1 MEENKMAFK
10 DLFKFNKGK
19 TTFVFIGGKGG
30 VGKTT
35 VSAATALWFS
45 RQGKKTLIISTDPA
59 HSLSDSFERN
69 IGYNPT
75 PLAENLEAL
84 EIDPDM
90 AMQEYQAKM
99 KEQQSLNPGM
109 DMGMMQD
116 QMDMASMS
124 PGIDE
129 AAAFDKFLQY
139 MTTDEYDIVI
149 FDTAPTGHTLRL
161 LSFPEMM
168 DSWVGKMIN
177 IRRQVGSMAKA
188 FKNIMPFMGDEEEE
202 DRALEDM
209 EETKKQIREARGIMA
224 DPERTSFKTVI
235 IPEEMSIYESERA
248 MEALKKN
255 NMLTDG
261 IIVNQIQPEDA
272 DCDFC
277 RARRDIQEKRLLMIR
292 EKFGNQVIAEIPLL
306 NHEVKGMDELKQI
319 GEILYG
325 DSEENKAPIAL
336 EG

>member
-1 MEENKMAFK
+1 MAFK
-10 DLFKFNKGK
+10 DLFKFKQGK

-35 VSAATALWFS
+35 VSAATALWFA
-45 RQGKKTLIISTDPA
+45 RQGKKTLVISTDPA
-59 HSLSDSFERN
+59 HSLSDSYEKN

-75 PLAENLEAL
+75 PIAENLEAL
-84 EIDPDM
+84 EIDPEI

-99 KEQQSLNPGM
+99 KEQQSLNPGA
-109 DMGMMQD
+109 DMGMMQE
-116 QMDMASMS
+116 QMDMATMS

-139 MTTDEYDIVI
+139 MTTDEYDIVL

-168 DSWVGKMIN
+168 DSWVGKMITV
-177 IRRQVGSMAKA
+177 RRQIGGMAKA

-202 DRALEDM
+202 DKALEDM
-209 EETKKQIREARGIMA
+209 EETKKRIREARGIMA
-224 DPERTSFKTVI
+224 DPDRTTFKTVI

-248 MEALKKN
+248 MEALHKY
-255 NMLTDG
+255 NMHTDG
-261 IIVNQIQPEDA
+261 IIVNQIQPEEA
-272 DCDFC
+272 DCEFC
-277 RARRDIQEKRLLMIR
+277 RARRNIQEKRLKTIQQ
-292 EKFGNQVIAEIPLL
+292 KFGDQVIAEIPLM
-306 NHEVKGMDELKQI
+306 NHEVKGLDELKEI

-325 DSEENKAPIAL
+325 ESKKEDKAPIAL

>member
-1 MEENKMAFK
+1 MAFK

-35 VSAATALWFS
+35 ISAATALWCA
-45 RQGKKTLIISTDPA
+45 RQGQKTLIISTDPA
-59 HSLSDSFERN
+59 HSLTDSFEKN
-69 IGYNPT
+69 IGHNPT
-75 PLAENLEAL
+75 PIAENLEAL
-84 EIDPDM
+84 EIDPEI
-90 AMQEYQAKM
+90 AMKDYQAKM
-99 KEQQSLNPGM
+99 KEQQALNPGM

-139 MTTDEYDIVI
+139 MMTDEYDMVI
-149 FDTAPTGHTLRL
+149 FDTAPTGHTLRF

-168 DSWVGKMIN
+168 DSWVGKMIKV
-177 IRRQVGSMAKA
+177 RRQIGSMAKA

-202 DRALEDM
+202 DKAMEDLEA
-209 EETKKQIREARGIMA
+209 TKKQIREARGIMA
-224 DPERTSFKTVI
+224 DPERTTFKTVV

-248 MEALKKN
+248 VEALHKFN
-255 NMLTDG
+255 INTDG
-261 IIVNQIQPEDA
+261 VIVNQIQPEEA

-277 RARRDIQEKRLLMIR
+277 KARRQIQEQRLKTIQEK
-292 EKFGNQVIAEIPLL
+292 FGDQVIAEIPLMS
-306 NHEVKGMDELKQI
+306 HEVKGMDQLKEI
-319 GEILYG
+319 GNILYG
-325 DSEENKAPIAL
+325 EDAEEGKGPIAL
-336 EG
+336 N

>member
-1 MEENKMAFK
+1 MAFK

-35 VSAATALWFS
+35 VSAATALWTAQ
-45 RQGKKTLIISTDPA
+45 QGKKTLIISTDPA

-69 IGYNPT
+69 IGHEPT
-75 PLAENLEAL
+75 PIKENLYAV
-84 EIDPDM
+84 EIDPEV

-99 KEQQSLNPGM
+99 KEQSAMNPGM

-116 QMDMASMS
+116 QMDMAAMS

-149 FDTAPTGHTLRL
+149 FDTAPTGHTLRF
-161 LSFPEMM
+161 LSFPELM
-168 DSWVGKMIN
+168 DSWVGKMIK
-177 IRRQVGSMAKA
+177 IRRQVGAMAKA
-188 FKNIMPFMGDEEEE
+188 FKNILPFMGDEEEE

-209 EETKKQIREARGIMA
+209 EVTKKKIREARAVMA
-224 DPERTSFKTVI
+224 DPDRTSFKMVV

-248 MEALKKN
+248 MEALKKYN
-255 NMLTDG
+255 IFSDG
-261 IIVNQIQPEDA
+261 VIVNQILPEET
-272 DCDFC
+272 DCEFC
-277 RARRDIQEKRLLMIR
+277 EARRQLQQDRLKTIHK
-292 EKFGNQVIAEIPLL
+292 KFGNQLIAEIPLL
-306 NHEVKGMDELKQI
+306 NKEVKGFDTLKQVA
-319 GEILYG
+319 EVLYG
-325 DSEENKAPIAL
+325 EPALPAPEKA
-336 EG
+336 E

>member
-1 MEENKMAFK
+1 MAFK
-10 DLFKFNKGK
+10 DLFKFKQGK

-35 VSAATALWFS
+35 VSAATALWFA
-45 RQGKKTLIISTDPA
+45 RQGKKTLVISTDPA
-59 HSLSDSFERN
+59 HSLSDSYEKN

-75 PLAENLEAL
+75 PIAENLEAL
-84 EIDPDM
+84 EIDPEI

-99 KEQQSLNPGM
+99 KEQQSLTPGA
-109 DMGMMQD
+109 DMGMMQE

-139 MTTDEYDIVI
+139 MTTDEYDIVL

-168 DSWVGKMIN
+168 DSWVGKMITV
-177 IRRQVGSMAKA
+177 RRQIGGMAKA

-202 DRALEDM
+202 DKALEDM
-209 EETKKQIREARGIMA
+209 EETKKRIREARGIMA
-224 DPERTSFKTVI
+224 DPDRTTFKTVI

-248 MEALKKN
+248 MEALHKC
-255 NMLTDG
+255 NMNTDG
-261 IIVNQIQPEDA
+261 IIVNQIQPEEA
-272 DCDFC
+272 DCEFC
-277 RARRDIQEKRLLMIR
+277 RARRNIQEKRLKTIQR
-292 EKFGNQVIAEIPLL
+292 KFGDQVIAEIPLM
-306 NHEVKGMDELKQI
+306 NHEVKGLDELKEI

-325 DSEENKAPIAL
+325 DSKEDKAPIAL

>member
-1 MEENKMAFK
+1 MAFK

-35 VSAATALWFS
+35 VSAATSLWFS
-45 RQGKKTLIISTDPA
+45 RHGKKTLIISTDPA

-75 PLAENLEAL
+75 PIAENLEAL

-99 KEQQSLNPGM
+99 KEQQALNPGM

-161 LSFPEMM
+161 LSFPEIM
-168 DSWVGKMIN
+168 DSWVGKMIK

-209 EETKKQIREARGIMA
+209 EQTKKQIREARGIMA

-248 MEALKKN
+248 MEALKKS
-255 NMLTDG
+255 NMYTDG
-261 IIVNQIQPEDA
+261 VIVNQIQPEEA
-272 DCDFC
+272 DCEFC
-277 RARRDIQEKRLLMIR
+277 QARREIQEKRLEMIK
-292 EKFGNQVIAEIPLL
+292 EKFGNQVIAEIPLM
-306 NHEVKGMDELKQI
+306 NHEVKGMDELKKI
-319 GEILYG
+319 GKILYG
-325 DSEENKAPIAL
+325 DSEEDKAPIAL

>member
-1 MEENKMAFK
+1 LAFK
-10 DLFKFNKGK
+10 DLFKFKQVK

-35 VSAATALWFS
+35 VSAATALWFA
-45 RQGKKTLIISTDPA
+45 RQGKKTLVISTDPA
-59 HSLSDSFERN
+59 HSLSDSYERN

-75 PLAENLEAL
+75 PIAENLEAL
-84 EIDPDM
+84 EIDPEI

-99 KEQQSLNPGM
+99 KEQQALNPGN
-109 DMGMMQD
+109 DMGMMQE

-139 MTTDEYDIVI
+139 MTTDEYDIVL

-177 IRRQVGSMAKA
+177 VRRQIGSMAKA

-202 DRALEDM
+202 DKALEDM
-209 EETKKQIREARGIMA
+209 EETKKRIKEARGIMA
-224 DPERTSFKTVI
+224 DPDRTTFKTVI

-248 MEALKKN
+248 MEALHKY
-255 NMLTDG
+255 NMHTDG
-261 IIVNQIQPEDA
+261 IIVNQIQPEEA
-272 DCDFC
+272 DCEFC
-277 RARRDIQEKRLLMIR
+277 RARRNIQEKRLKTIQQ
-292 EKFGNQVIAEIPLL
+292 KFGNQVIAEIPLM
-306 NHEVKGMDELKQI
+306 NHEVKGMDELKEI

-325 DSEENKAPIAL
+325 DSKEDKAPIAL

>member
-1 MEENKMAFK
+1 MAFK

-59 HSLSDSFERN
+59 HSLSDSYERN

-75 PLAENLEAL
+75 PIAENLEAL

-90 AMQEYQAKM
+90 AMKEYQAKM
-99 KEQQSLNPGM
+99 QEQQTLNPGM

-139 MTTDEYDIVI
+139 MTTDEYDIII

-168 DSWVGKMIN
+168 DSWVGKMIKV
-177 IRRQVGSMAKA
+177 RRQVGSMAKA

-209 EETKKQIREARGIMA
+209 EQQKKQIREARGVMA
-224 DPERTSFKTVI
+224 DPQRTTFKAVI

-255 NMLTDG
+255 NMFTDG
-261 IIVNQIQPEDA
+261 VIVNQIQPERV

-277 RARRDIQEKRLLMIR
+277 KARREIQETRLQMIKD
-292 EKFGNQVIAEIPLL
+292 KFGNQVIAEIPLMDR
-306 NHEVKGMDELKQI
+306 EVKGMDDLKKI
-319 GEILYG
+319 GDILYG
-325 DSEENKAPIAL
+325 DENKAPIAL

>member
-1 MEENKMAFK
+1 MAFK

-35 VSAATALWFS
+35 VSAATALWFAKK
-45 RQGKKTLIISTDPA
+45 GKKTLIISTDPA

-75 PLAENLEAL
+75 PIAENLEAL

-99 KEQQSLNPGM
+99 KEQQALNPGMGGM
-109 DMGMMQD
+109 DMGMMQE

-139 MTTDEYDIVI
+139 MTTDEYDIII

-168 DSWVGKMIN
+168 DSWVGKMIK

-235 IPEEMSIYESERA
+235 TPEEMSIYESERA

-261 IIVNQIQPEDA
+261 VIVNQIQPEEA
-272 DCDFC
+272 DCEFC
-277 RARRDIQEKRLLMIR
+277 QARREIQEKRLEMIK

-306 NHEVKGMDELKQI
+306 NHEVKGMEELKKI

-325 DSEENKAPIAL
+325 DSDEDEAPIAL

>member
-1 MEENKMAFK
+1 MAFS

-35 VSAATALWFS
+35 ISAATALWTA
-45 RQGKKTLIISTDPA
+45 QEGKKTLIISTDPA

-69 IGYNPT
+69 IGHEPT
-75 PLAENLEAL
+75 PIKENLYAV
-84 EIDPDM
+84 EIDPEV

-99 KEQQSLNPGM
+99 KEQAALNPGM
-109 DMGMMQD
+109 GMDMLQD
-116 QMDMASMS
+116 QMEMAAMS

-149 FDTAPTGHTLRL
+149 FDTAPTGHTLRF

-168 DSWVGKMIN
+168 DSWVGKMIK
-177 IRRQVGSMAKA
+177 IRRQIGSMAKM
-188 FKNIMPFMGDEEEE
+188 FKNILPFMGDEEEE

-209 EETKKQIREARGIMA
+209 EATKRKIREARAVMA
-224 DPERTSFKTVI
+224 DPDRTSFKMVV

-248 MEALKKN
+248 MEALKKYN
-255 NMLTDG
+255 IYSDG
-261 IIVNQIQPEDA
+261 VIVNQILPEET
-272 DCDFC
+272 DCEFC
-277 RARRDIQEKRLLMIR
+277 ASRRKLQQERLKQIH
-292 EKFGNQVIAEIPLL
+292 EKFGDQLIAEVPLL
-306 NHEVKGMDELKQI
+306 NREVKGFDTLKQVA
-319 GEILYG
+319 EILYG
-325 DSEENKAPIAL
+325 NSDSVDEPSAS
-336 EG
+336 

>member
-1 MEENKMAFK
+1 MAFK

-35 VSAATALWFS
+35 VSAATALWFA
-45 RQGKKTLIISTDPA
+45 RNGKKTLIISTDPA

-75 PLAENLEAL
+75 PIAENLEAL

-99 KEQQSLNPGM
+99 KEQQALNPGM

-139 MTTDEYDIVI
+139 MTTDEYDFVI

-168 DSWVGKMIN
+168 DSWVGKMIK
-177 IRRQVGSMAKA
+177 IRRQIGSMAKA

-209 EETKKQIREARGIMA
+209 EETKKRIREARGIMA
-224 DPERTSFKTVI
+224 DPERTSFKTVV

-248 MEALKKN
+248 MKALHKF
-255 NMLTDG
+255 NMHTDG
-261 IIVNQIQPEDA
+261 VIVNQIQPEEA

-277 RARRDIQEKRLLMIR
+277 RARRAIQEKRLKTIKD
-292 EKFGNQVIAEIPLL
+292 KFGSQVIAEIPLM
-306 NHEVKGMDELKQI
+306 NHEVKGMDDLKQI

-325 DSEENKAPIAL
+325 SDKEEAPIAL
-336 EG
+336 GG

>member
-1 MEENKMAFK
+1 MAFK

-35 VSAATALWFS
+35 ISAATALWCA
-45 RQGKKTLIISTDPA
+45 RQGQKTLIISTDPA
-59 HSLSDSFERN
+59 HSLTDSFEKN
-69 IGYNPT
+69 IGHNPT
-75 PLAENLEAL
+75 PIAENLEAL
-84 EIDPDM
+84 EIDPEI
-90 AMQEYQAKM
+90 AMKDYQAKM
-99 KEQQSLNPGM
+99 KEQQALNPGM

-139 MTTDEYDIVI
+139 MMTDEYDMVI
-149 FDTAPTGHTLRL
+149 FDTAPTGHTLRF

-168 DSWVGKMIN
+168 DSWVGKMIKV
-177 IRRQVGSMAKA
+177 RRQIGSMAKA

-202 DRALEDM
+202 DKAMEDLEA
-209 EETKKQIREARGIMA
+209 TKKQIREARGIMA
-224 DPERTSFKTVI
+224 DPERTTFKTVV

-248 MEALKKN
+248 VEALHKFN
-255 NMLTDG
+255 INTDG
-261 IIVNQIQPEDA
+261 VIVNQIQPEEA

-277 RARRDIQEKRLLMIR
+277 KARRQIQEQRLKTIQEK
-292 EKFGNQVIAEIPLL
+292 FGDQVIAEIPLMS
-306 NHEVKGMDELKQI
+306 HEVKGMEQLKEI
-319 GEILYG
+319 GNILYG
-325 DSEENKAPIAL
+325 EDAEEGKGPIAL
-336 EG
+336 N

>member
-1 MEENKMAFK
+1 MAFK

-35 VSAATALWFS
+35 VSAATALWFA
-45 RQGKKTLIISTDPA
+45 RHGKKTLIISTDPA

-90 AMQEYQAKM
+90 AMQEYQTKM

-109 DMGMMQD
+109 DMGMIQD

-168 DSWVGKMIN
+168 DSWVGKMIK

-202 DRALEDM
+202 DKAMEDM

-224 DPERTSFKTVI
+224 DPERTSFKTVV

-248 MEALKKN
+248 MEALHKN
-255 NMLTDG
+255 NMYTDG
-261 IIVNQIQPEDA
+261 IIVNQIQPEEA

-277 RARRDIQEKRLLMIR
+277 KARRSIQEKRLEMIKQ
-292 EKFGNQVIAEIPLL
+292 KFGDQVIAEIPLL

-325 DSEENKAPIAL
+325 PEEEKAPIAL

>member
-1 MEENKMAFK
+1 MAFK

-35 VSAATALWFS
+35 VSAATALWFA
-45 RQGKKTLIISTDPA
+45 RKGKKTLIISTDPA

-75 PLAENLEAL
+75 PIAENLEAL

-99 KEQQSLNPGM
+99 KEQQALNPGMGGM
-109 DMGMMQD
+109 DMGMMQE

-139 MTTDEYDIVI
+139 MTTDEYDIII

-168 DSWVGKMIN
+168 DSWVGKMIK

-235 IPEEMSIYESERA
+235 TPEEMSIYESERA

-261 IIVNQIQPEDA
+261 VIVNQIQPEEA
-272 DCDFC
+272 DCEFC
-277 RARRDIQEKRLLMIR
+277 QARREIQEKRLEMIK

-306 NHEVKGMDELKQI
+306 NHEVKGMEELKKI

-325 DSEENKAPIAL
+325 DSDEDEAPIAL

>member
-1 MEENKMAFK
+1 MAFK

-35 VSAATALWFS
+35 ISAATALWFARS
-45 RQGKKTLIISTDPA
+45 GKRTLVISTDPA
-59 HSLSDSFERN
+59 HSLSDSFEKN
-69 IGYNPT
+69 IGHNPT
-75 PLAENLEAL
+75 PIAENLEAV
-84 EIDPDM
+84 EIDPEV
-90 AMQEYQAKM
+90 AMKDYQAKM
-99 KEQQSLNPGM
+99 KEQQALNPGM

-116 QMDMASMS
+116 QMDMASMA

-129 AAAFDKFLQY
+129 TAAFDKFMQY

-168 DSWVGKMIN
+168 DSWVGKMIKV
-177 IRRQVGSMAKA
+177 RRQIGSMAKA

-209 EETKKQIREARGIMA
+209 EKSKQQIKAARGVLA
-224 DPERTSFKTVI
+224 DPERTSFKMVV

-248 MEALKKN
+248 MEALGKY
-255 NMLTDG
+255 NMTADG
-261 IIVNQIQPEDA
+261 VIVNQVQPEEA
-272 DCDFC
+272 DCEFC
-277 RARRDIQEKRLLMIR
+277 AARRKIQEQRLKTIH
-292 EKFGNQVIAEIPLL
+292 EKFGNQLIAEIPLQQE
-306 NHEVKGMDELKQI
+306 EVKGMDKLKGI
-319 GEILYG
+319 AEVLYG
-325 DSEENKAPIAL
+325 EVESAGNTSK
-336 EG
+336 

>member
-1 MEENKMAFK
+1 MAFK

-35 VSAATALWFS
+35 VSAATALWFAKK
-45 RQGKKTLIISTDPA
+45 GKKTLIISTDPA

-75 PLAENLEAL
+75 PIAENLEAL

-99 KEQQSLNPGM
+99 KEQQALNPGMGGM
-109 DMGMMQD
+109 DMGMMQE

-168 DSWVGKMIN
+168 DSWVGKMIK

-261 IIVNQIQPEDA
+261 VIVNQIQPEEA
-272 DCDFC
+272 DCEFC
-277 RARRDIQEKRLLMIR
+277 QARREIQEKRLEMIK

-306 NHEVKGMDELKQI
+306 NHEVKGMDELKKI

-325 DSEENKAPIAL
+325 DSDEDDAPIAL

>member
-1 MEENKMAFK
+1 MAFK

-35 VSAATALWFS
+35 VSAATALWFA
-45 RQGKKTLIISTDPA
+45 RKGKKTLIISTDPA

-75 PLAENLEAL
+75 PIAENLEAL

-99 KEQQSLNPGM
+99 KEQQALNPGM
-109 DMGMMQD
+109 GGIDMGMMQE

-168 DSWVGKMIN
+168 DSWVGKMIK

-261 IIVNQIQPEDA
+261 VIVNQIQPEEA
-272 DCDFC
+272 DCEFC
-277 RARRDIQEKRLLMIR
+277 QARREIQEKRLEMIK

-306 NHEVKGMDELKQI
+306 NHEVKGMDELKKI

-325 DSEENKAPIAL
+325 DSDEDDAPIAL

>member
-1 MEENKMAFK
+1 MAFK

-35 VSAATALWFS
+35 ISAATALWCA
-45 RQGKKTLIISTDPA
+45 RQGQKTLIISTDPA
-59 HSLSDSFERN
+59 HSLSDSFEKN
-69 IGYNPT
+69 IGHNPT
-75 PLAENLEAL
+75 PIAENLEAL
-84 EIDPDM
+84 EIDPEI
-90 AMQEYQAKM
+90 AMKDYQAKM
-99 KEQQSLNPGM
+99 KEQQALNPGM

-139 MTTDEYDIVI
+139 MMTDEYDMVI
-149 FDTAPTGHTLRL
+149 FDTAPTGHTLRF

-168 DSWVGKMIN
+168 DSWVGKMIKV
-177 IRRQVGSMAKA
+177 RRQIGSMAKA

-202 DRALEDM
+202 DKAMEDLEA
-209 EETKKQIREARGIMA
+209 TKKQIREARGIMA
-224 DPERTSFKTVI
+224 DPERTTFKTVV

-248 MEALKKN
+248 VEALHKFN
-255 NMLTDG
+255 INTDG
-261 IIVNQIQPEDA
+261 VIVNQIQPEEA

-277 RARRDIQEKRLLMIR
+277 KARRQIQEQRLKTIQEK
-292 EKFGNQVIAEIPLL
+292 FGDQVIAEIPLMS
-306 NHEVKGMDELKQI
+306 HEVKGMNQLKEI
-319 GEILYG
+319 GNILYG
-325 DSEENKAPIAL
+325 EDAEEGEGPIAL
-336 EG
+336 N

>member
-1 MEENKMAFK
+1 MAFK
-10 DLFKFNKGK
+10 DLFKFKKGK

-59 HSLSDSFERN
+59 HSLSDSYERN

-75 PLAENLEAL
+75 PIAENLEAL

-90 AMQEYQAKM
+90 AMKEYQAKM
-99 KEQQSLNPGM
+99 KEQQALNPGMGM

-139 MTTDEYDIVI
+139 MTTDEYDIII

-168 DSWVGKMIN
+168 DSWVGKMIKV
-177 IRRQVGSMAKA
+177 RRQVGSMAKA

-209 EETKKQIREARGIMA
+209 EQTKKQIREARGIMA
-224 DPERTSFKTVI
+224 DPERTTFKAVI

-261 IIVNQIQPEDA
+261 
-272 DCDFC
+272 FC
-277 RARRDIQEKRLLMIR
+277 KPDPAR
-292 EKFGNQVIAEIPLL
+292 G
-306 NHEVKGMDELKQI
+306 
-319 GEILYG
+319 
-325 DSEENKAPIAL
+325 S
-336 EG
+336 

>member
-1 MEENKMAFK
+1 MAFK

-35 VSAATALWFS
+35 VSAATALWFA

-84 EIDPDM
+84 EIDPEI

-99 KEQQSLNPGM
+99 QEQQSLNPGM

-139 MTTDEYDIVI
+139 MTTDEYDIVL

-168 DSWVGKMIN
+168 DSWVGKMIK

-188 FKNIMPFMGDEEEE
+188 FKNIMPFMGDEDEE

-209 EETKKQIREARGIMA
+209 EATKKHIREARGIMA
-224 DPERTSFKTVI
+224 DPERTSFKMVI

-248 MEALKKN
+248 MQALRKN
-255 NMLTDG
+255 NMFTDG
-261 IIVNQIQPEDA
+261 VIVNQIQPDDDHCE
-272 DCDFC
+272 FC
-277 RARRDIQEKRLLMIR
+277 RARRTIQEQRLKTIK
-292 EKFGNQVIAEIPLL
+292 EKFGSQVIAEIPLL
-306 NHEVKGMDELKQI
+306 QHEVKGMDQLKEI

-325 DSEENKAPIAL
+325 GSEEDNAPLAL

>member
-1 MEENKMAFK
+1 MAFK

-35 VSAATALWFS
+35 VSAATALWCAK
-45 RQGKKTLIISTDPA
+45 QGQKTLIISTDPA
-59 HSLSDSFERN
+59 HSLSDSFEKN
-69 IGYNPT
+69 IGHNPT
-75 PLAENLEAL
+75 PIAENLEAL
-84 EIDPDM
+84 EIDPEI
-90 AMQEYQAKM
+90 AMQDYQAKM

-139 MTTDEYDIVI
+139 MMTDEYDMVI
-149 FDTAPTGHTLRL
+149 FDTAPTGHTLRF

-168 DSWVGKMIN
+168 DSWVGKMIKV
-177 IRRQVGSMAKA
+177 RRQIGSMAKA
-188 FKNIMPFMGDEEEE
+188 FKNIMPFMGDEDEE
-202 DRALEDM
+202 DKAMEDLEA
-209 EETKKQIREARGIMA
+209 TKKQIREARGIMA
-224 DPERTSFKTVI
+224 DPDRTTFKTVV

-248 MEALKKN
+248 VEALHKFN
-255 NMLTDG
+255 INTDG
-261 IIVNQIQPEDA
+261 VIVNQIQPEEA

-277 RARRDIQEKRLLMIR
+277 KARRQIQEQRLKTIQEK
-292 EKFGNQVIAEIPLL
+292 FGDQVIAEIPLMS
-306 NHEVKGMDELKQI
+306 HEVKGMDQLKQI
-319 GEILYG
+319 GDILYG
-325 DSEENKAPIAL
+325 EEGEGKGPIAL
-336 EG
+336 N